1 MAEGVI
7 LVSDS
12 GSEGGRSPPRRK
24 RRRRPQRGRPGLA
37 EVIDLTGEDECS
49 EAAVQDDFTVID
61 LSEVEEERPANFPLA
76 GAGTAAGMACA
87 SPPSLPALMDIK
99 RERKEVADQG
109 PGDPWDGAH
118 EETKG
123 THLEGCVSP
132 VSSCTHSVCGPELS
146 STTINSDL
154 GSLASLPLDSDVFSF
169 SPASSSS
176 RRASWD
182 CSAAES
188 HSSGQQKEDPE
199 HLPTAPAQ
207 RQSPGLSSCPP
218 ASTPRSPE
226 QPLLETS
233 NPMLTAV
240 KQEPPEPAKLRP
252 VNKAWLH
259 KLRYFRRTPVH
270 HLFLQGVVQD
280 EESRQNAQ
288 RKAQPIPSRKLS
300 MVSTTME
307 ENFPKGTLQ
316 FLTDFVSCHHY
327 PPKEIVSH
335 VIRNILLSS
344 ETGEMLKDAYMLLMK
359 IQMLHPATATMVGW
373 DWELLRYV
381 MEEQEEMLPGRF
393 LFLQYV
399 VQTLEDDFQLNLKL
413 RFLQKSI
420 AKEVLSCDRCF
431 SNVTEVIEWLVAAV
445 TGLGFSQPRKQ
456 QQKAPCP
463 SSEADGSISSR
474 GPDSAQNDSE
484 TGQAEAVLPAF
495 LSQKVVLLLQRMLSI
510 AVEVDRSPNCSTNKI
525 ANVIFLY
532 LVNIPLRSQRES
544 FLNSMESPLLRCKVL
559 ELLFHHS
566 CAIPASSPLSLS
578 KILHFLSCHSLLL
591 QYQDHEVTW
600 QRWDEMLQDLILLLI
615 SYRNVVLG
623 HLRSSLSERMDLIIS
638 NAKPQLQDNDSITTV
653 DIELHVKDFS
663 SWLLQI
669 LGKPLPPQIKD
680 KVCALQALL
689 LTAAATT

>member
-1 MAEGVI
+1 MAEAVI
-7 LVSDS
+7 LLSDS
-12 GSEGGRSPPRRK
+12 GSEGGRSPPRPK
-24 RRRRPQRGRPGLA
+24 RRRRLPRRRA
-37 EVIDLTGEDECS
+37 EVIDLTGEDVPS
-49 EAAVQDDFTVID
+49 EAAAQEDFIVID
-61 LSEVEEERPANFPLA
+61 LTEVEEERPADFPRGDA
-76 GAGTAAGMACA
+76 GAAAGMECA
-87 SPPSLPALMDIK
+87 SPPSLPALVDIK

-109 PGDPWDGAH
+109 LGAPWDGAH

-123 THLEGCVSP
+123 SHLAGCFSP
-132 VSSCTHSVCGPELS
+132 VSVCDPELS
-146 STTINSDL
+146 SSTTTINSDL
-154 GSLASLPLDSDVFSF
+154 GSLASLLLDSDVFSC
-169 SPASSSS
+169 SPASSDSSSS
-176 RRASWD
+176 RRTSWD
-182 CSAAES
+182 CSATES
-188 HSSGQQKEDPE
+188 HSTCQQREDPE
-199 HLPTAPAQ
+199 HLPTSPAQ
-207 RQSPGLSSCPP
+207 RRSSGLSSCPP

-233 NPMLTAV
+233 NSVLTAG
-240 KQEPPEPAKLRP
+240 KQKPPEPAKLQP

-280 EESRQNAQ
+280 EESRQNAHL
-288 RKAQPIPSRKLS
+288 RTQPISSRKLS

-316 FLTDFVSCHHY
+316 FLMDFVSCHHY

-335 VIRNILLSS
+335 VVRNILLSS

-359 IQMLHPATATMVGW
+359 IQILHPATTTMVGW

-399 VQTLEDDFQLNLKL
+399 VQTLEDDFQLNLRL

-431 SNVTEVIEWLVAAV
+431 SNVKEVIEWLVAAI

-463 SSEADGSISSR
+463 SSGADCSISSP

-510 AVEVDRSPNCSTNKI
+510 AVEVDRSPNCSSNKI
-525 ANVIFLY
+525 ADVIFPY
-532 LVNIPLRSQRES
+532 LVNIPLRSQREA
-544 FLNSMESPLLRCKVL
+544 FLNSMESQLLRCKVL

-566 CAIPASSPLSLS
+566 CDMPASLPLSLS
-578 KILHFLSCHSLLL
+578 KILYFLGRHSLRL

-600 QRWDEMLQDLILLLI
+600 QRWDEMLQHLILLLT
-615 SYRNVVLG
+615 SYRTVVLE
-623 HLRSSLSERMDLIIS
+623 HLRSSLIERMDLIIS
-638 NAKPQLQDNDSITTV
+638 NAKPQLQDNDITTTV
-653 DIELHVKDFS
+653 DIELHVKDYS
-663 SWLLQI
+663 SRLLQI
-669 LGKPLPPQIKD
+669 LGKSLPPQITD
-680 KVCALQALL
+680 KVCALEALL
-689 LTAAATT
+689 LTTATT

>member
-1 MAEGVI
+1 MAEAV
-7 LVSDS
+7 LLLSDS

-24 RRRRPQRGRPGLA
+24 RRRLPPRGA
-37 EVIDLTGEDECS
+37 EVIDLTGEDVCS
-49 EAAVQDDFTVID
+49 EAAAQDTFTVID
-61 LSEVEEERPANFPLA
+61 LTEVEEERPADFPQG
-76 GAGTAAGMACA
+76 GAGTASSMECA
-87 SPPSLPALMDIK
+87 SPPSLPALVDIK

-109 PGDPWDGAH
+109 LGAPWDGAH

-123 THLEGCVSP
+123 THLEGCFSP
-132 VSSCTHSVCGPELS
+132 VSCCAYSVCDPELS
-146 STTINSDL
+146 SSPTTINSDL
-154 GSLASLPLDSDVFSF
+154 GSLASLLLDSDVFSC
-169 SPASSSS
+169 SPASSNSSSS
-176 RRASWD
+176 RRASLD

-188 HSSGQQKEDPE
+188 RSTCQQRE
-199 HLPTAPAQ
+199 HLPTSPAQ
-207 RQSPGLSSCPP
+207 RQCSALSSCPP

-233 NPMLTAV
+233 NSVLTAV
-240 KQEPPEPAKLRP
+240 KQKPPKPAKLGP

-259 KLRYFRRTPVH
+259 KLRYCRKTPVH

-280 EESRQNAQ
+280 EESHQNAH
-288 RKAQPIPSRKLS
+288 RRAQPISSRKLS

-316 FLTDFVSCHHY
+316 FLMDFVSCHHY

-344 ETGEMLKDAYMLLMK
+344 ETGKMLKDAYMLLMK
-359 IQMLHPATATMVGW
+359 IQILHPATATMVGW

-381 MEEQEEMLPGRF
+381 MEEQ
-393 LFLQYV
+393 YV
-399 VQTLEDDFQLNLKL
+399 VQTLEDDFQRNLRL

-431 SNVTEVIEWLVAAV
+431 SNVKEVIEWLVAAI

-463 SSEADGSISSR
+463 SSGADCSISSP

-484 TGQAEAVLPAF
+484 TGKAEAILPAF

-525 ANVIFLY
+525 ADVIFPY
-532 LVNIPLRSQRES
+532 LVNIPLRSQREA
-544 FLNSMESPLLRCKVL
+544 FLNSMESQLLRCKVL

-566 CAIPASSPLSLS
+566 CDMPASLPLSLS
-578 KILHFLSCHSLLL
+578 KILYFLGRHSLLL

-600 QRWDEMLQDLILLLI
+600 VRWDEMLQHLILLLT
-615 SYRNVVLG
+615 SYRTVVLE

-638 NAKPQLQDNDSITTV
+638 NAKPQLQANDSITSV
-653 DIELHVKDFS
+653 DIELHIKNFS
-663 SWLLQI
+663 SRLLQI
-669 LGKPLPPQIKD
+669 LGKSLPPQIMD
-680 KVCALQALL
+680 KVCALEALL
-689 LTAAATT
+689 LTIATT

>member
-7 LVSDS
+7 LVRDS
-12 GSEGGRSPPRRK
+12 GSEGGCSPPRRK
-24 RRRRPQRGRPGLA
+24 RRRPRPRPRPRPRRGRPGLA

-49 EAAVQDDFTVID
+49 EAAVQDDFAVID
-61 LSEVEEERPANFPLA
+61 LTEVEEERPADFPLA
-76 GAGTAAGMACA
+76 DAGTAAGMACA
-87 SPPSLPALMDIK
+87 SPPSLPALVDIK

-109 PGDPWDGAH
+109 LGDPWDGAQ

-123 THLEGCVSP
+123 THLEGCISP

-188 HSSGQQKEDPE
+188 HSSSQQKEDPE
-199 HLPTAPAQ
+199 RLPTAPTQ

-233 NPMLTAV
+233 NPVLTAV

-270 HLFLQGVVQD
+270 HLFLQGIVQD
-280 EESRQNAQ
+280 EESRQIAQ

-316 FLTDFVSCHHY
+316 FLMDFVSCHHY

-344 ETGEMLKDAYMLLMK
+344 EAGEMLKDAYMLLMK

-381 MEEQEEMLPGRF
+381 MEEQEETLPGRF

-456 QQKAPCP
+456 QLKAPCP
-463 SSEADGSISSR
+463 SSEADGSIASR

-495 LSQKVVLLLQRMLSI
+495 LSQKE
-510 AVEVDRSPNCSTNKI
+510 A
-525 ANVIFLY
+525 
-532 LVNIPLRSQRES
+532 
-544 FLNSMESPLLRCKVL
+544 FLNSMESQLLRCKVL

-566 CAIPASSPLSLS
+566 CAIPASLPLSLS

-600 QRWDEMLQDLILLLI
+600 QRWDEMLQDLILLLT
-615 SYRNVVLG
+615 SYRNVLLG

-680 KVCALQALL
+680 KVCVLQALL

>member
-1 MAEGVI
+1 MVPAHC
-7 LVSDS
+7 LL
-12 GSEGGRSPPRRK
+12 
-24 RRRRPQRGRPGLA
+24 PGTGLQ
-37 EVIDLTGEDECS
+37 EVIDLTREDERS

-61 LSEVEEERPANFPLA
+61 LTKVEEEHPANFPLA
-76 GAGTAAGMACA
+76 GAGAAAGMECA
-87 SPPSLPALMDIK
+87 SPPSLPALVDIK
-99 RERKEVADQG
+99 RERKEVADRG
-109 PGDPWDGAH
+109 LGDPWDQGH
-118 EETKG
+118 EEIKG

-146 STTINSDL
+146 SSSTTINSDL
-154 GSLASLPLDSDVFSF
+154 GSLASLPLDSDVFSS
-169 SPASSSS
+169 SPASSSTS
-176 RRASWD
+176 LD

-188 HSSGQQKEDPE
+188 HSSCQQQEGPE

-218 ASTPRSPE
+218 TSTPRSPE

-233 NPMLTAV
+233 NPMLTAA

-259 KLRYFRRTPVH
+259 KLQYFRRTPVH
-270 HLFLQGVVQD
+270 HLFFQGVVQD
-280 EESRQNAQ
+280 EESRQNAHL
-288 RKAQPIPSRKLS
+288 RAQPIPSRKLS

-359 IQMLHPATATMVGW
+359 IQTLHPATTTMVGW

-399 VQTLEDDFQLNLKL
+399 VQTLEDDFQLNLRL

-456 QQKAPCP
+456 QQKKAACP
-463 SSEADGSISSR
+463 SSETDSSISLP
-474 GPDSAQNDSE
+474 GPDSAPNDSE

-532 LVNIPLRSQRES
+532 LVNIPLRSQREA
-544 FLNSMESPLLRCKVL
+544 FLNTMESQLLRCKVL
-559 ELLFHHS
+559 ELLLHHS
-566 CAIPASSPLSLS
+566 CAIPASLPLSLN
-578 KILHFLSCHSLLL
+578 KILHFLSRHSLPL

-600 QRWDEMLQDLILLLI
+600 QRWDETLQDLILLLT

-663 SWLLQI
+663 NRLLQI
-669 LGKPLPPQIKD
+669 LGKPLPLQIKD
-680 KVCALQALL
+680 KVCMLQELL

>member
-1 MAEGVI
+1 M
-7 LVSDS
+7 
-12 GSEGGRSPPRRK
+12 
-24 RRRRPQRGRPGLA
+24 
-37 EVIDLTGEDECS
+37 EC
-49 EAAVQDDFTVID
+49 A
-61 LSEVEEERPANFPLA
+61 L
-76 GAGTAAGMACA
+76 
-87 SPPSLPALMDIK
+87 PPSLPALVDVK

-109 PGDPWDGAH
+109 LGAPWDRAH

-123 THLEGCVSP
+123 THLEGCFSP
-132 VSSCTHSVCGPELS
+132 VSCCTYSVCDPELS
-146 STTINSDL
+146 SSTTSINSDL
-154 GSLASLPLDSDVFSF
+154 GSLASLLLDSDVFSC
-169 SPASSSS
+169 SPASSNSSSS
-176 RRASWD
+176 RRASLD
-182 CSAAES
+182 YSATES
-188 HSSGQQKEDPE
+188 RSTCQQRE
-199 HLPTAPAQ
+199 HLPTSPAQ
-207 RQSPGLSSCPP
+207 RQSSALSSCPP

-233 NPMLTAV
+233 NSVLTAV
-240 KQEPPEPAKLRP
+240 KQKPPEPAKLQP

-259 KLRYFRRTPVH
+259 KLQYCRKTPVH

-280 EESRQNAQ
+280 EESHQNTHL
-288 RKAQPIPSRKLS
+288 RAQPISSRKLS

-316 FLTDFVSCHHY
+316 FLMDFVSCHHY

-359 IQMLHPATATMVGW
+359 IQILHPATTTMVGW

-381 MEEQEEMLPGRF
+381 MEEQTLPGRF

-399 VQTLEDDFQLNLKL
+399 VQTLEDDFQLNLRL

-431 SNVTEVIEWLVAAV
+431 SNVKEVIEWLVAAI

-463 SSEADGSISSR
+463 SSGADCSISSP
-474 GPDSAQNDSE
+474 GSP
-484 TGQAEAVLPAF
+484 TCCLTLVLWPR
-495 LSQKVVLLLQRMLSI
+495 VVLLLQRMLSI

-525 ANVIFLY
+525 ADVIFPY
-532 LVNIPLRSQRES
+532 LMNIPLRSQREA
-544 FLNSMESPLLRCKVL
+544 FLNSMESQLLRCKVL

-566 CAIPASSPLSLS
+566 CDMPASLPLSLS
-578 KILHFLSCHSLLL
+578 KILYFLGHHSLLL

-600 QRWDEMLQDLILLLI
+600 QRWDEMLQHLILLLT
-615 SYRNVVLG
+615 SYRTVVLE

-638 NAKPQLQDNDSITTV
+638 NAKPQLQDNDITTT
-653 DIELHVKDFS
+653 DIELHIKDFS
-663 SWLLQI
+663 SRLLQI
-669 LGKPLPPQIKD
+669 LGKSLPPQIMD
-680 KVCALQALL
+680 KVCALEALL
-689 LTAAATT
+689 LTTATT

>member
-7 LVSDS
+7 RLSDS

-24 RRRRPQRGRPGLA
+24 RRRLPQRRA
-37 EVIDLTGEDECS
+37 EIIDLTGEDVCS

-61 LSEVEEERPANFPLA
+61 LTEVEEEHPADF
-76 GAGTAAGMACA
+76 MQCA
-87 SPPSLPALMDIK
+87 SPPSLPALVDIK

-109 PGDPWDGAH
+109 LGAPWDGAH

-123 THLEGCVSP
+123 THLEGYFSP
-132 VSSCTHSVCGPELS
+132 VSSCTHSVCDPELS
-146 STTINSDL
+146 SSTTTINSDL
-154 GSLASLPLDSDVFSF
+154 GSLASLLLDSDVFSF
-169 SPASSSS
+169 SPTSSNSSS
-176 RRASWD
+176 ASLD

-188 HSSGQQKEDPE
+188 RSTCQQREDPE
-199 HLPTAPAQ
+199 HLPTSPAQ
-207 RQSPGLSSCPP
+207 SQSPGLSSCPP
-218 ASTPRSPE
+218 ASTPRAPA

-233 NPMLTAV
+233 NSVLTAV
-240 KQEPPEPAKLRP
+240 KQEPPEPAKPRP

-288 RKAQPIPSRKLS
+288 LRAQPIPSRKLS

-316 FLTDFVSCHHY
+316 FLMDFVSCHHY

-359 IQMLHPATATMVGW
+359 IQMLHPATTTMVGW

-381 MEEQEEMLPGRF
+381 MEEQEETLPGRF

-399 VQTLEDDFQLNLKL
+399 VQTLEDDFQLNLRL

-431 SNVTEVIEWLVAAV
+431 SNVKEVIEWLVAAV

-463 SSEADGSISSR
+463 SESSRADCSISSP
-474 GPDSAQNDSE
+474 GPDSAQTDSE

-495 LSQKVVLLLQRMLSI
+495 LSQKVVVLLQRMLSI
-510 AVEVDRSPNCSTNKI
+510 AVEVDRSPNCSANKI
-525 ANVIFLY
+525 ADVIFPY
-532 LVNIPLRSQRES
+532 LVNIPLRSQREA
-544 FLNSMESPLLRCKVL
+544 FLNSMESQLLRCKVL

-566 CAIPASSPLSLS
+566 CDMPASLPLSLS
-578 KILHFLSCHSLLL
+578 KILYFLGHHSPLL
-591 QYQDHEVTW
+591 QYQDHEGTW
-600 QRWDEMLQDLILLLI
+600 QRWDEMLQHLILLLT

-623 HLRSSLSERMDLIIS
+623 HLRRSLSERMDLIIS
-638 NAKPQLQDNDSITTV
+638 NAKPQLQDNDSITPV
-653 DIELHVKDFS
+653 DIELHIKDFS
-663 SWLLQI
+663 SRLLQM
-669 LGKPLPPQIKD
+669 LGKPLPSQLKD
-680 KVCALQALL
+680 KVCMLQALL
-689 LTAAATT
+689 LTATST